1 MPTAESNTFVLGVGC
16 QKGATSW
23 LAYHL
28 SSHET
33 CAPPFTKELHIFDS
47 YFLPEMHPFQ
57 RYRVSQL
64 IGQLRSGVIDETLAE
79 HVQMGTD
86 LDCYAQ
92 YFKERVRQS
101 GSSLTFDITPSY
113 ATLDI
118 EHFSRIREL
127 METAGFCVRVVFIMR
142 DPVDRIY
149 SACTMEASKAREAE
163 APAISFSDRVR
174 RSYRDVQFEARTRY
188 EITVSRLEQAFNPDH
203 IYFALYENFFEPRN
217 QLRLNEFL
225 GRNFDLRNAE
235 DRVHSYAKTDALD
248 PELAEEVRNHYAST
262 YEYCRQRFGPAT
274 IRKLWRAE
282 GDSYRSRSRS
292 G

>member
-1 MPTAESNTFVLGVGC
+1 MGSLTMLKAESKTFVLGVGC

-33 CAPPFTKELHIFDS
+33 CAPPFTKELHVFDS

-64 IGQLRSGVIDETLAE
+64 VGQLRSGVIDETLAE

-86 LDCYAQ
+86 LDCYAR
-92 YFKERVRQS
+92 YFKERVKPN

-127 METAGFCVRVVFIMR
+127 METAGFCVRVIFILR

-149 SACTMEASKAREAE
+149 SACRMEASKAGDAD

-174 RSYRDVQFEARTRY
+174 RSYRDVQFEVRTRY
-188 EITVSRLEQAFNPDH
+188 EITISRLEQAFSRDQVY
-203 IYFALYENFFEPRN
+203 IGFYENFFERR
-217 QLRLNEFL
+217 QQVRLNEFL

-235 DRVHSYAKTDALD
+235 ERVHTYPKTDTLD
-248 PELAEEVRNHYAST
+248 PELAQEVRNYYAST
-262 YEYCRQRFGPAT
+262 YDYCRHRFAPAT
-274 IRKLWRAE
+274 IRELWRAGVE
-282 GDSYRSRSRS
+282 S
-292 G
+292 